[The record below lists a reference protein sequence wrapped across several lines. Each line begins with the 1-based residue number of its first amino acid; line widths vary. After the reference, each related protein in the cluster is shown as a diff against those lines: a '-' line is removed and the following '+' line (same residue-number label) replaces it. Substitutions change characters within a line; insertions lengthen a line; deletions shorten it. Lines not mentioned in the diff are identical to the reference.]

1 MRAVGLMNA
10 FLVRENE
17 VCRFEV
23 VTNSTHIKNVIQR
36 FFFFLCNAIS
46 VYEVVQFSFVICCQ
60 KTGGQFSYNSGSE
73 Y

>member
-23 VTNSTHIKNVIQR
+23 VKNLTHIKNVIQR
-36 FFFFLCNAIS
+36 FFLCNAVS